1 MTETETYHLA
11 QLNIG
16 RTVDSLDS
24 PALKDFV
31 DNLDRINAL
40 ADESPGFV
48 WRLQTDEGNA
58 TDVTVD
64 AADPLLIVNLSVWE
78 STEALFDFVY
88 RSDHVG
94 IMKRRRDFFQKW
106 DGPFMVLWWVPVGHI
121 PTTEEAL
128 DKLAALRK
136 HGPSPAAF
144 TFTTPFASPSVTGG
158 RVGNDMHPEQY
169 CA

>member
-1 MTETETYHLA
+1 MTDTATHHLA

-106 DGPFMVLWWVPVGHI
+106 DGPFMVLWWVPAGHI
-121 PTTEEAL
+121 PTTEEAME
-128 DKLAALRK
+128 KLACLRK
-136 HGPSPAAF
+136 HGPSPKAF
-144 TFTTPFASPSVTGG
+144 TFRTPFTSPGEKGV
-158 RVGNDMHPEQY
+158 RVGDDMRPEQY